1 MFGFA
6 CWSDEILLARTPC
19 WRVEV
24 NKEVFWR
31 VLEHQRLAE
40 HCLNTAEHEGII
52 LANQAD

>member
-31 VLEHQRLAE
+31 VLEHQGLAE